1 MGLKLLLAGAVL
13 FASIA
18 YVHMLQNRPH
28 VLRGGEE
35 VGHRG
40 GIVVK
45 KETQGK
51 RRWMCYLKRFR

>member
-45 KETQGK
+45 KETQLGEAEMDVLPK
-51 RRWMCYLKRFR
+51 KV